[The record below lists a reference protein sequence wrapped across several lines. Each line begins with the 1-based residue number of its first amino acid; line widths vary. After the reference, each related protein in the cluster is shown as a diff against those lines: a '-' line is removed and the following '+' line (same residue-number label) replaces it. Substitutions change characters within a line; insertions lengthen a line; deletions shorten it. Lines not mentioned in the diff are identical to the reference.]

1 MNAVEIIEKV
11 REHEADL
18 ELVDDRLVVRGWA
31 EPLPEDL
38 KEAIAKHKGEL
49 MVALG
54 EPANHAI
61 AIILADIRP
70 HLPKALQRLPDD
82 KLLALINWSV
92 MAAWEKAVREAMRQH
107 ERTR

>member
-1 MNAVEIIEKV
+1 MNAIEIIERV

-18 ELVDDRLVVRGWA
+18 ALVDDHLVVRGWA
-31 EPLPEDL
+31 EPLPEEL

-54 EPANHAI
+54 EPANHTI
-61 AIILADIRP
+61 AVILADIRP

-82 KLLALINWSV
+82 KLLALVNWSII
-92 MAAWEKAVREAMRQH
+92 AAFEKAVRTA
-107 ERTR
+107 TR